1 MPSTYSTNL
10 RFELI
15 APGEQTGT
23 WGGTTN
29 TNIGTL
35 IEQAISGAS
44 SVVMTDTNLTL
55 SANNGAS
62 DQARSMYLAIT
73 SSVPLTAT
81 RNVVC
86 PAVPKMYVVRN
97 ATTGGRPINVTAG
110 GTGALVPNG
119 ATLAVICDGTNVRV
133 AVDTLPSY
141 QPTFRNR
148 IINGSFNVWQ
158 RGTSQTASG
167 FGSDDRW
174 SNAQLG
180 STKTASQQAFTLGQ
194 TDVPGNPTY
203 FARTVVSS
211 VAGAG
216 NYVIKQQRIEN
227 VRTFAGQTATVS
239 FWAKADASR
248 PIAIDVL
255 QRFGSGG
262 GASSDVDG
270 IGAQQFNLTT
280 SWQQFTA
287 AIAIPSIT
295 GKTLGTNAGDC
306 VELTFWFDAGSSW
319 NARTASLG
327 QQSGTFDIAQVQ
339 FEVGSVATS
348 FEVLPPPVEL
358 ALCQRYYEVGI
369 IRVYGYAGV
378 IGAVVGAS
386 MNYKA
391 TKRVT
396 PTVVFTN
403 TFANNVPVAA
413 SLIDSTDIQMFSCIR
428 LAAGVGATNSGDSWT
443 ADAEI

>member
-44 SVVMTDTNLTL
+44 SVVMTDANLTL
-55 SANNGAS
+55 SANNGAT
-62 DQARSMYLAIT
+62 DQARSMYLAVT
-73 SSVPLTAT
+73 SSVPLTLT
-81 RNVVC
+81 RDVIC

-97 ATTGGRPINVTAG
+97 ATTGGRSINVTAG
-110 GTGALVPNG
+110 GTGVLIPNG
-119 ATLAVICDGTNVRV
+119 ATVTVICDGTNVRV
-133 AVDTLPSY
+133 AVDTLSSY

-148 IINGSFNVWQ
+148 IINGSFNIWQ
-158 RGTSQTASG
+158 RATSQTSAG

-174 SNAQLG
+174 SNAQVG
-180 STKTASQQAFTLGQ
+180 STKTASQQAFALGQ
-194 TDVPGNPTY
+194 TDVPGEPAY

-211 VAGAG
+211 VAGAA

-255 QRFGSGG
+255 QRFGTGG
-262 GASSDVDG
+262 GASADVVG

-287 AIAIPSIT
+287 AIALPSIA
-295 GKTLGTNAGDC
+295 GKTLGTNQGDC

-319 NARTASLG
+319 NTRSASLG

-339 FEVGSVATS
+339 FEAGPIATP
-348 FEVLPPPVEL
+348 FEVLPLQVEY
-358 ALCQRYYEVGI
+358 AMCQRYYEELGI
-369 IRVYGYAGV
+369 VVVVTGNLYLPAFYRVA
-378 IGAVVGAS
+378 
-386 MNYKA
+386 
-391 TKRVT
+391 KRTT
-396 PTVVFTN
+396 PILTVKSG
-403 TFANNVPVAA
+403 
-413 SLIDSTDIQMFSCIR
+413 SLS
-428 LAAGVGATNSGDSWT
+428 GATLSTGLVPT
-443 ADAEI
+443 ASFRQETLATAVTDALIAVDAEI